1 MWIRFV
7 LPLPALGLAFGV
19 ASLAAQSDAAWWA
32 SECRRHDRD
41 ERPKVC
47 VVRETGMRPASGT
60 LTVDPGR
67 NGGVAVYGWDRD
79 SIAVTAKIVASG
91 RTEDAARRI
100 ADQVRIEAA
109 GRTIRADGP
118 NVGFREH
125 WSVSFD
131 VFVPRQTDLSLET
144 LNGPLSVEDVSGTM
158 DLRAQNG
165 PVSLDGVSGDV
176 TARVQNGPLSV
187 HLSGTRWDGAGLDAE
202 AQNGPVDLAIP
213 ERYNA
218 RLETGT
224 VNGPMDLGFPLTVTM
239 QGRMNQRIQ
248 STLGEGG
255 ATVRVVTTNGP
266 LTIRRAR

>member
-1 MWIRFV
+1 MSIRFV
-7 LPLPALGLAFGV
+7 LPLPAIALAFGV
-19 ASLAAQSDAAWWA
+19 APLAAQSDPSEWA
-32 SECRRHDRD
+32 RDCRRHERD
-41 ERPKVC
+41 DKPRVC
-47 VVRETGMRPASGT
+47 VVREAGMRPAAGT

-91 RTEDAARRI
+91 RSEEAARRI
-100 ADQVRIEAA
+100 ADGVRIEAA

-118 NVGFREH
+118 DVGFREH

-131 VFVPRQTDLSLET
+131 VYVPRQTDLSLET

-224 VNGPMDLGFPLTVTM
+224 VNGPMDLAFPLTVTM
-239 QGRMNQRIQ
+239 QGRMSHRIQ
-248 STLGEGG
+248 STLGRGG

-266 LTIRRAR
+266 LTIRRAH